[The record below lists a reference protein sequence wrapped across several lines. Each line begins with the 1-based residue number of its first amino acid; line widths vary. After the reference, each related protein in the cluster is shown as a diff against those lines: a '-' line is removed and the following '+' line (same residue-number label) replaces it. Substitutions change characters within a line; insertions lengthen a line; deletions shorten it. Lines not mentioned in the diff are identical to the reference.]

1 VWSFTTEGYI
11 GINENLNAEALTV
24 YPNPNSGQFVL
35 QLESYTSDNYRVKV
49 ADITGRIVYDEQV
62 SCVPGENK
70 MNIVLPEVN
79 QGIYN
84 LIISK
89 GEESISQKILVQ

>member
-1 VWSFTTEGYI
+1 MSQCRSQEKIAKHFQI
-11 GINENLNAEALTV
+11 LNSHELIV
-24 YPNPNSGQFVL
+24 KLGVPVSKSG
-35 QLESYTSDNYRVKV
+35 V
-49 ADITGRIVYDEQV
+49 ADITGRIVYDEQI
-62 SCVPGENK
+62 SCAPGENK